1 MVDSLGGSRQR
12 SMNVRVFFS
21 ELKRRR
27 VYRVAAVYALVAF
40 VIWQAAEIAFPALN
54 LPAWTLTFVV
64 VLTLLGFPIAL
75 VLAWAFDITP
85 EGVKRTAPGA
95 GAAPLSTRRG
105 GAIVAAA
112 GLAVVALVVA
122 AGWLLLGEDGGAPAD
137 MTMLVVLPL
146 ENLGAA
152 DDEYF
157 ADGVSEEI
165 HSRLSAVGALGVI
178 GRTSA
183 RQYKDTD
190 KTVSEIGDE
199 LGVDFIV
206 DGSVRL
212 QLQGSGRV
220 VRVTTE
226 LIQVSDERSIWN
238 NTYEALLE
246 DIFGVQS
253 DIALHV
259 AEALELTLLEPER
272 RSLAARPTENLQA
285 YDYYLLGRDYLGQWE
300 PQAIEQAIQHF
311 RRAVE
316 VDSSYAQG
324 YAGLAYAY
332 AALGGFGGVHP
343 NDSWPYA
350 RAAAERA
357 LALDEGLAE
366 AHTAMAVEAMSH
378 RYDWRAAR
386 EGFERALEL
395 ALVWYAMLEGGI
407 WRENDH
413 AMQLMARAERLD
425 PRSREVSYNIGFLL
439 LWAGRKAEAV
449 EAFERLVAL
458 EPEYYGGHDGLAI
471 TLAAQGRYEEAL
483 AAARNTIA
491 VGDPDYDPAIGL
503 LGDLYGR
510 LGRRADALKQLDRLD
525 ELAARGRYVSPVSR
539 AHVYAGLDE
548 IDEAFAWL
556 EKGYEERTHWL
567 IWLGR
572 EPYNWD
578 NLTSDPRFH
587 DLVRRM
593 DFPRPTV
600 EAR

>member
-1 MVDSLGGSRQR
+1 
-12 SMNVRVFFS
+12 MNLRVFFL

-27 VYRVAAVYALVAF
+27 VYRVAGVYAFIAF

-54 LPAWTLTFVV
+54 LPPWTLTFVV
-64 VLTLLGFPIAL
+64 VLTLMGFPIAL

-105 GAIVAAA
+105 GAVVAAV

-122 AGWLLLGEDGGAPAD
+122 AGWLLLREEGGASAD
-137 MTMLVVLPL
+137 RTMLVVLPL

-165 HSRLSAVGALGVI
+165 HSKLSAVSALGVI

-183 RQYKDTD
+183 RQYKNSD
-190 KTVSEIGDE
+190 KTVAEVGDE
-199 LGVDFIV
+199 LGVDYIV
-206 DGSVRL
+206 DGAVRL
-212 QLQGSGRV
+212 QHQQGGRA
-220 VRVTTE
+220 VRVNTE
-226 LIQVSDERSIWN
+226 LIRVSDSRSIWS

-246 DIFGVQS
+246 DIFQVQT
-253 DIALHV
+253 DIALRV
-259 AEALELTLLEPER
+259 AEALEVTLLEPER
-272 RSLAARPTENLQA
+272 RSLAVRPTENLQA
-285 YDYYLLGRDYLGQWE
+285 YDYYLLGRDYLGQW
-300 PQAIEQAIQHF
+300 QLGAIEQAIQHF
-311 RRAVE
+311 QSAVE
-316 VDSSYAQG
+316 ADSNYAQG

-332 AALGGFGGVHP
+332 SVLGGFGGVHP

-350 RAAAERA
+350 RAAAEKA
-357 LALDEGLAE
+357 LALDERLAE
-366 AHTAMAVEAMSH
+366 AHTALALEAMSH

-386 EGFERALEL
+386 EGLERALEL
-395 ALVWYAMLEGGI
+395 NPSSVDALVWLGPLESGI
-407 WRENDH
+407 WGRFDRALEH
-413 AMQLMARAERLD
+413 LARAERLD
-425 PRSREVSYNIGFLL
+425 PRSRDVSYNIGWPL
-439 LWAGRKAEAV
+439 LWAGRQEEAV
-449 EAFERLVAL
+449 AAFQSLVAL
-458 EPEYYGGHDGLAI
+458 EPEYYGGHEGLAI
-471 TLAAQGRYEEAL
+471 ARAAQGRYEEAL
-483 AAARNTIA
+483 ASARTTVA
-491 VGDPDYDPAIGL
+491 VGDPHFDPAIGL
-503 LGDLYGR
+503 LGYLYGR
-510 LGRRADALKQLDRLD
+510 LGRRADALRQLERLD

-548 IDEAFAWL
+548 VDEAFAWL
-556 EKGYEERTHWL
+556 ERGYEERTHWL

-572 EPYNWD
+572 EPYDWD

-593 DFPRPTV
+593 NFPRLTV

>member
-1 MVDSLGGSRQR
+1 
-12 SMNVRVFFS
+12 MNLRVFFS

-27 VYRVAAVYALVAF
+27 VYRVAVVYAVVAF

-85 EGVKRTAPGA
+85 EGVKRAAPGA
-95 GAAPLSTRRG
+95 GAAPLSSRRG

-112 GLAVVALVVA
+112 GIAVVVLVVV
-122 AGWLLLGEDGGAPAD
+122 GSFLLREENGASAER
-137 MTMLVVLPL
+137 TMLVVLPL

-165 HSRLSAVGALGVI
+165 HSRLSAVSALGVI

-183 RQYKDTD
+183 RQYKNTN
-190 KTVSEIGDE
+190 KTVPEIGDE

-212 QLQGSGRV
+212 QHQQGGRM
-220 VRVTTE
+220 VRVNTE
-226 LIQVSDERSIWN
+226 LIRVSDARSIWS

-259 AEALELTLLEPER
+259 AEALEVTLVEPER

-300 PQAIEQAIQHF
+300 TRGIEQAILHF

-316 VDSSYAQG
+316 ADSSYAQG

-350 RAAAERA
+350 RAAAEKA
-357 LALDEGLAE
+357 LALDERLVE
-366 AHTAMAVEAMSH
+366 AHTALAIEAMSH
-378 RYDWRAAR
+378 RYDWQAAR

-395 ALVWYAMLEGGI
+395 NPSSVDALVWYAMLEGGI

-425 PRSREVSYNIGFLL
+425 PRSREVGYNIGFLL
-439 LWAGRKAEAV
+439 LWARRPAEAV
-449 EAFERLVAL
+449 EAFERLAAL

-471 TLAAQGRYEEAL
+471 ALAAQGRYEEAV
-483 AAARNTIA
+483 AAARNALA
-491 VGDPDYDPAIGL
+491 VGDPHYDPDIGL
-503 LGDLYGR
+503 LGYLYGR
-510 LGRRADALKQLDRLD
+510 LGRRADALKQLERLD

-539 AHVYAGLDE
+539 ADVHAGLDE

-556 EKGYEERTHWL
+556 ERGYEERTHWL

-578 NLTSDPRFH
+578 NLTSDPRFQ

-593 DFPRPTV
+593 DFPRLTA

>member
-1 MVDSLGGSRQR
+1 
-12 SMNVRVFFS
+12 MNLRAFFS

-27 VYRVAAVYALVAF
+27 VYRVAVVYAVIAF

-85 EGVKRTAPGA
+85 EGVKRAAPGA
-95 GAAPLSTRRG
+95 EAAPLSTRRG

-112 GLAVVALVVA
+112 GLAVVALVVV
-122 AGWLLLGEDGGAPAD
+122 AGWFLLREENGASAD
-137 MTMLVVLPL
+137 TTMLVVLPL

-165 HSRLSAVGALGVI
+165 HSRLSAVSALGVI

-190 KTVSEIGDE
+190 KTVPEIGDE
-199 LGVDFIV
+199 LGVEFIV

-212 QLQGSGRV
+212 QLQPGGRV
-220 VRVTTE
+220 VRVNTE
-226 LIQVSDERSIWN
+226 LIRVSDARSIWH

-246 DIFGVQS
+246 DIFQVQT
-253 DIALHV
+253 DIALSV
-259 AEALELTLLEPER
+259 AEALEVTLLEPER

-300 PQAIEQAIQHF
+300 TRAIEQAIQHF

-324 YAGLAYAY
+324 FAGLAYAY

-343 NDSWPYA
+343 NDSWPYVK
-350 RAAAERA
+350 AAAEKA

-366 AHTAMAVEAMSH
+366 AHTALALEAMSH
-378 RYDWRAAR
+378 RYDWHAAR

-395 ALVWYAMLEGGI
+395 NPSSVDALIWCALLESGI
-407 WRENDH
+407 WGEHER
-413 AMQLMARAERLD
+413 AAQLMARAERLD
-425 PRSREVSYNIGFLL
+425 PRSREVTYNMGFLP
-439 LWAGRKAEAV
+439 LWSGRQGEAV
-449 EAFERLVAL
+449 AAFERLVAS
-458 EPEYYGGHDGLAI
+458 EPEYYGGHDGLSI
-471 TLAAQGRYEEAL
+471 VLAAQGRYEEAL
-483 AAARNTIA
+483 AAVRNTLA

-503 LGDLYGR
+503 LGYLYGR
-510 LGRRADALKQLDRLD
+510 LGRRAEALEQLERLD
-525 ELAARGRYVSPVSR
+525 EIVARGLYVSPVSR

-548 IDEAFAWL
+548 LDEAMAWL
-556 EKGYEERTHWL
+556 EKAYEERTHWL
-567 IWLGR
+567 IWLER
-572 EPYNWD
+572 EPYDWD
-578 NLTSDPRFH
+578 NLTCDPRFH

-593 DFPRPTV
+593 DFPRYLRS
-600 EAR
+600 EMRER

>member
-1 MVDSLGGSRQR
+1 MKEER
-12 SMNVRVFFS
+12 SSFS
-21 ELKRRR
+21 ALLAELRRRR
-27 VYRVAAVYALVAF
+27 VYRVAVVYAVVAF

-54 LPAWTLTFVV
+54 LPPWTLTFVV

-122 AGWLLLGEDGGAPAD
+122 AGWLLLREEGGASAD
-137 MTMLVVLPL
+137 RTMLVVLPL

-165 HSRLSAVGALGVI
+165 HSKLSAVSALGVI

-183 RQYKDTD
+183 RQYKNTD
-190 KTVSEIGDE
+190 KTISEIGDE

-206 DGSVRL
+206 DGAVRL
-212 QLQGSGRV
+212 QHQQGSRV
-220 VRVTTE
+220 VRVNTE
-226 LIQVSDERSIWN
+226 LIRVLDARSIWS

-246 DIFGVQS
+246 DIFRVQT

-259 AEALELTLLEPER
+259 AEALEVTLLQPER
-272 RSLAARPTENLQA
+272 RSLTARLTENLQA
-285 YDYYLLGRDYLGQWE
+285 YDYYLLGRQYLAQWE
-300 PQAIEQAIQHF
+300 LGAIEQAIQYF

-316 VDSSYAQG
+316 ADSSYARG

-332 AALGGFGGVHP
+332 AVLGGFGGVHP

-350 RAAAERA
+350 RVAAEKA

-378 RYDWRAAR
+378 RYEWRAAR
-386 EGFERALEL
+386 EEFERALEL
-395 ALVWYAMLEGGI
+395 NPSSVDALVWYAMLEGGI
-407 WRENDH
+407 WGQFDR
-413 AMQLMARAERLD
+413 AMELLVRAERLD
-425 PRSREVSYNIGFLL
+425 PRSREVSYNIGWPL
-439 LWAGRKAEAV
+439 LWAGRQEEAV
-449 EAFERLVAL
+449 AAFESLVAS
-458 EPEYYGGHDGLAI
+458 EPEYYGGHEGLAI
-471 TLAAQGRYEEAL
+471 ALMAQGRYEEAL
-483 AAARNTIA
+483 AAAQTTMA
-491 VGDPDYDPAIGL
+491 VGDPNYDPAIGL
-503 LGDLYGR
+503 LGYLFGR
-510 LGRRADALKQLDRLD
+510 LGRRADALKQLERLD

-548 IDEAFAWL
+548 PDEAFAWL

-572 EPYNWD
+572 EPYDWE
-578 NLTSDPRFH
+578 NLASDRRFQN
-587 DLVRRM
+587 LVRRM
-593 DFPRPTV
+593 NFPRPMA

>member
-1 MVDSLGGSRQR
+1 
-12 SMNVRVFFS
+12 MNLRVFFS

-27 VYRVAAVYALVAF
+27 VYRVAVVYAVVAF

-54 LPAWTLTFVV
+54 LPPWTLTFVV
-64 VLTLLGFPIAL
+64 VLTLMGFPIAL

-105 GAIVAAA
+105 GAVVAAA
-112 GLAVVALVVA
+112 GTGLVILTVVGLF
-122 AGWLLLGEDGGAPAD
+122 LLRGESGAPAD
-137 MTMLVVLPL
+137 RTMLVVLPL

-165 HSRLSAVGALGVI
+165 HSRLSAVSALGVI

-212 QLQGSGRV
+212 QVQRGGRA
-220 VRVTTE
+220 VRVNTE
-226 LIQVSDERSIWN
+226 LIQVSDARSTWS

-246 DIFGVQS
+246 DIFEVQT
-253 DIALHV
+253 DIALSV
-259 AEALELTLLEPER
+259 AEALEVTLLEPER
-272 RSLAARPTENLQA
+272 RSLAIRPTENLQA

-300 PQAIEQAIQHF
+300 TRKIAQSIQYF

-316 VDSSYAQG
+316 ADSSYAQG

-343 NDSWPYA
+343 SDSWPYA
-350 RAAAERA
+350 RAAAEKA
-357 LALDEGLAE
+357 LALDERLVE
-366 AHTAMAVEAMSH
+366 AHTALAIEAMSH
-378 RYDWRAAR
+378 RYDWQAAR

-395 ALVWYAMLEGGI
+395 NPSSVDALIWHALLESGI
-407 WRENDH
+407 WGEHDR
-413 AMQLMARAERLD
+413 AAQLMARAERLD
-425 PRSREVSYNIGFLL
+425 PRSREVGYNIGFLL

-449 EAFERLVAL
+449 AAYERLVAS
-458 EPEYYGGHDGLAI
+458 EPDYYGGHDGLAI
-471 TLAAQGRYEEAL
+471 VLAAQGRYEEAV
-483 AAARNTIA
+483 AAARNALA
-491 VGDPDYDPAIGL
+491 VGDPDYDPDIGL
-503 LGDLYGR
+503 LGYLYGR
-510 LGRRADALKQLDRLD
+510 LGRRADALKQLERLD
-525 ELAARGRYVSPVSR
+525 DMAARGRYVSPASR
-539 AHVYAGLDE
+539 ADVYAGLDE
-548 IDEAFAWL
+548 VDEAFAWL
-556 EKGYEERTHWL
+556 ERGYEERTHWL

-572 EPYNWD
+572 EPYVWD
-578 NLTSDPRFH
+578 NLASDPRFH
-587 DLVRRM
+587 DLVLRM
-593 DFPRPTV
+593 DFPRLTA

>member
-1 MVDSLGGSRQR
+1 
-12 SMNVRVFFS
+12 MNLRVFFS

-27 VYRVAAVYALVAF
+27 VYRVAVVYAVVAF

-54 LPAWTLTFVV
+54 LPPWTLTFVV

-85 EGVKRTAPGA
+85 EGVRRTAPGA

-122 AGWLLLGEDGGAPAD
+122 AGWFLLREDGGTSAGR
-137 MTMLVVLPL
+137 TMLVVLPL

-152 DDEYF
+152 ADEYF

-165 HSRLSAVGALGVI
+165 HSRLSAVSALGVI

-206 DGSVRL
+206 DGSVRQ
-212 QLQGSGRV
+212 QLQRGGRV

-238 NTYEALLE
+238 NTYEGLLE
-246 DIFGVQS
+246 DIFGVQT
-253 DIALHV
+253 DIALRV
-259 AEALELTLLEPER
+259 AEALEVTLLEPER
-272 RSLAARPTENLQA
+272 RSLAARPTENLRA

-300 PQAIEQAIQHF
+300 PRAIEQAIQHF

-316 VDSSYAQG
+316 ADSSYAQG

-343 NDSWPYA
+343 NDSWPHA

-366 AHTAMAVEAMSH
+366 AHTALALEAMSH
-378 RYDWRAAR
+378 RYDWQAAR

-395 ALVWYAMLEGGI
+395 NPSSVDALVWLGPFESGI
-407 WRENDH
+407 WGRFDR
-413 AMQLMARAERLD
+413 AMEYLARAERLD
-425 PRSREVSYNIGFLL
+425 PRSRDVSYNIGWPL
-439 LWAGRKAEAV
+439 LWAGRHEEAMA
-449 EAFERLVAL
+449 AFESLVAL
-458 EPEYYGGHDGLAI
+458 EPEYYGGHEGLAI
-471 TLAAQGRYEEAL
+471 ALMAQGRTEEAL
-483 AAARNTIA
+483 AEAQTTMA
-491 VGDPDYDPAIGL
+491 VGDPNYDPAIGL
-503 LGDLYGR
+503 LGYLYGR
-510 LGRRADALKQLDRLD
+510 LGRRADALKQLERLD
-525 ELAARGRYVSPVSR
+525 EMTALGRYVSPVSR

-548 IDEAFAWL
+548 VDEAFAWL
-556 EKGYEERTHWL
+556 ERGYEERTHWL

-572 EPYNWD
+572 DPYNWD
-578 NLTSDPRFH
+578 NLTSDPRFQ

-593 DFPRPTV
+593 DYPRPTA

>member
-1 MVDSLGGSRQR
+1 
-12 SMNVRVFFS
+12 MNLRVFFS

-27 VYRVAAVYALVAF
+27 VYRVAVVYAVVAF

-54 LPAWTLTFVV
+54 LPPWTLTFVV

-85 EGVKRTAPGA
+85 EGVKRTTPGA
-95 GAAPLSTRRG
+95 EAARSTRRG

-112 GLAVVALVVA
+112 GLAVVALVVV
-122 AGWLLLGEDGGAPAD
+122 GSVLLRGEGDASAER
-137 MTMLVVLPL
+137 TMLVVLPL

-165 HSRLSAVGALGVI
+165 HSRLSAVSALGVI

-183 RQYKDTD
+183 RQYKNTD

-212 QLQGSGRV
+212 QLQGGGRV

-226 LIQVSDERSIWN
+226 LIRVPDARSIWS

-246 DIFGVQS
+246 DIFAVQS

-259 AEALELTLLEPER
+259 AEALEVTLVEPER
-272 RSLAARPTENLQA
+272 RTLAARPTENLQA

-300 PQAIEQAIQHF
+300 TRRIEQAIQYF

-316 VDSSYAQG
+316 ADSSYAQG

-332 AALGGFGGVHP
+332 SALGGFGGVHP

-350 RAAAERA
+350 RAAAEKA
-357 LALDEGLAE
+357 LSLDERLVE
-366 AHTAMAVEAMSH
+366 AHTALAIESMSH
-378 RYDWRAAR
+378 RYDWQAAR

-395 ALVWYAMLEGGI
+395 NPSSVDALIWYALLESGI
-407 WRENDH
+407 WGEHDR
-413 AMQLMARAERLD
+413 AAQLMARAERLD
-425 PRSREVSYNIGFLL
+425 PRSREVGYNIGFLL
-439 LWAGRKAEAV
+439 LWAGREAEAV
-449 EAFERLVAL
+449 AAYERLVAS

-471 TLAAQGRYEEAL
+471 VLAAQGRYEEAV
-483 AAARNTIA
+483 AAARNALA
-491 VGDPDYDPAIGL
+491 VGDPDYDPDIGL
-503 LGDLYGR
+503 LGYLYGR
-510 LGRRADALKQLDRLD
+510 LGRRADALKQLERLD
-525 ELAARGRYVSPVSR
+525 DMAARGRYVSPASR
-539 AHVYAGLDE
+539 ADVYAGLDE
-548 IDEAFAWL
+548 VDEAFAWL
-556 EKGYEERTHWL
+556 EKAYEERTHWL

-572 EPYNWD
+572 EPYDWD
-578 NLTSDPRFH
+578 NLMSDPRFH

-593 DFPRPTV
+593 NFPRPIA